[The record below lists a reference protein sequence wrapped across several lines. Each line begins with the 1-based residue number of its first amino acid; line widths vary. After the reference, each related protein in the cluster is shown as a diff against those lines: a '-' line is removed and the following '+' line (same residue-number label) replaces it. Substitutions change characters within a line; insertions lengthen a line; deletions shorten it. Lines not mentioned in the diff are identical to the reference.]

1 MQYVNNQLTEDELIQ
16 IKKQVNLLH
25 YINELPMG
33 VHTQMSE
40 AGKNFSEGQKQR
52 LSLARAIAKKPT
64 IYLMDEPTSALD
76 KENKYELINII
87 KELLKTAMVVIVTHN
102 QELCKE
108 LAEKSMI
115 INMEEL

>member
-1 MQYVNNQLTEDELIQ
+1 
-16 IKKQVNLLH
+16 
-25 YINELPMG
+25 
-33 VHTQMSE
+33 
-40 AGKNFSEGQKQR
+40 
-52 LSLARAIAKKPT
+52 
-64 IYLMDEPTSALD
+64 MDEPTSALD

-87 KELLKTAMVVIVTHN
+87 KELLKTAMVVIVTHD